1 MNPFPQPASTDA
13 PTPPPHDLPAL
24 PGGIGLSGLRV
35 YDWPAAPGSDGLC
48 GGTPH
53 LHLACTEAYAVTGGS
68 GAVQTLTMSGFASTP
83 LTEGDL
89 LWFTPGTVHR
99 LINHG
104 DLRMI
109 VLMQNAGLPEAGDAV
124 LTFPFE
130 VLADPAA
137 YARAAALDPADPEG
151 SARER
156 RELAVSGF
164 TRLRN
169 RLESGDTS
177 ALTDL
182 HTAALR
188 LVSARLPAWR
198 TRFERGPAAEV
209 ARTAAHLDAL
219 AEGDASH
226 LASASVHRGGAVPA
240 WGMCGRLDKYERTER
255 PE

>member
-1 MNPFPQPASTDA
+1 MSPLPQPNSPDA
-13 PTPPPHDLPAL
+13 PTPPHGLPAL

-35 YDWPAAPGSDGLC
+35 YDWPAAPGSDDLC
-48 GGTPH
+48 GGSPH

-68 GAVQTLTMSGFASTP
+68 GAVQTLTMTGFASTP

-99 LINHG
+99 LVNHG

-124 LTFPFE
+124 LTFPSN

-164 TRLRN
+164 TLLRK

-219 AEGDASH
+219 AEGDTSH
-226 LASASVHRGGAVPA
+226 LVSASVHRGGAVPA
-240 WGMCGRLDKYERTER
+240 WGMCGRLDKYERTE
-255 PE
+255 PAE